1 MKKPGNINHGNV
13 GQGKYGNMPCGGMNQ
28 GSGNFKESMVGDA
41 PGGAKGLKKGG
52 SSSRAP
58 GTEFNK

>member
-1 MKKPGNINHGNV
+1 
-13 GQGKYGNMPCGGMNQ
+13 MNQ

-52 SSSRAP
+52 SSTRAP